1 MDFWEK
7 LRLRKCLSGST
18 PPWFCVKKNCFFF
31 QNQLSFLGRVVL
43 LIHFNLFLPSLMWV
57 QNKHLGECNL
67 AKRACNCAKTNKQKK
82 QTITYISACNWS
94 QTNKDIDVWES
105 KTLMWNYLQ
114 RNKEPNKATLRSRSL
129 DGNWTDIGKT
139 DCAGFGM
146 GMGCIG
152 EERYTIYQ
160 FIDLQ
165 LNNIVLFFSLTFSK
179 DDYFLNLLKFGR

>member
-1 MDFWEK
+1 
-7 LRLRKCLSGST
+7 
-18 PPWFCVKKNCFFF
+18 
-31 QNQLSFLGRVVL
+31 
-43 LIHFNLFLPSLMWV
+43 MWV

-94 QTNKDIDVWES
+94 PTNKDIDAWES
-105 KTLMWNYLQ
+105 KNLMWNYLQ

-165 LNNIVLFFSLTFSK
+165 LNRDDQEVVFSLIISSFWVAGVDLVTARQHCRLSICEYWLSWTITVSKQTF
-179 DDYFLNLLKFGR
+179 LLLILILKIEIKRLSWQITV